1 MLAKIQ
7 AYESKLLEC
16 PAAFFP
22 PLCPTCQESRTLRVH
37 ELRRREF
44 WFCLAQEVKRVVSVV
59 LRVVCKACN
68 HRTTVL
74 PGFALPHKRYLLAV
88 VSDASEL
95 YLLDDSATYESAA
108 RSGGQPLFHDSEGSA
123 LARSTVHRWIGF
135 LGSLVLLLGSATAL
149 LREADPTFSP
159 LVEMRDISA
168 RRYRSE
174 TRRECLERAHR
185 LLRVRSRLLKA
196 INIDLF
202 PRIATAAAWT

>member
-7 AYESKLLEC
+7 AYQSKLLEN

-22 PLCPTCQESRTLRVH
+22 PLCPSCQELKTFRVH
-37 ELRRREF
+37 ELRPRQF
-44 WFCLAQEVKRVVSVV
+44 WFCLAHEVKRVISVV
-59 LRVVCKACN
+59 LRVACKACN

-74 PGFALPHKRYLLAV
+74 PDFALRHKRYLLAV

-108 RSGGQPLFHDSEGSA
+108 RIDGQPLFHDTEGSS
-123 LARSTVHRWIGF
+123 LARSTVHRWVGF
-135 LGSLVLLLGSATAL
+135 LGSLVLLLGCATEL
-149 LREADPTFSP
+149 LRDADPSFSP
-159 LVEMRDISA
+159 LAEMRDIPP

-185 LLRVRSRLLKA
+185 LLRVRSRLLQA
-196 INIDLF
+196 IDIDLF